1 MTHGR
6 EKHFLSKNIFFILL
20 IIFIISII
28 CSGIVIYFYSSTFSG
43 TITVSHER
51 WGTFGDFFGGTLS
64 PIFSFLALLALLLTI
79 IIQNKELTLSTIEF
93 AKSAEA
99 LAEQSKSIR
108 IQNFENTFFKLIS
121 LHNEIVDSLEYLSM
135 RKRKCFSQYIKSLE
149 LSKTGI
155 KPVDDNTKETPVNQ
169 TYDRVYDS
177 IAPSVEHYHKN
188 LYQILSFVNKNGIEG
203 NKKQYTNFI
212 RSQLSRDELHLL
224 FLHGLSKYG
233 VEKFKKLIEQYE
245 MLEHLPADTF
255 LLKENIHLYDKKT
268 FGDNKDLLALYE
280 QQEI

>member
-1 MTHGR
+1 MT
-6 EKHFLSKNIFFILL
+6 EAKQEQFLSKNIILIL
-20 IIFIISII
+20 VIILVLSLVS
-28 CSGIVIYFYSSTFSG
+28 SGIAIYFYSATFGG
-43 TITVSHER
+43 TITADHGE
-51 WGTFGDFFGGTLS
+51 WGTFGDFFGGTLN

-79 IIQNKELTLSTIEF
+79 ILQSKELKLSTTEF

-99 LAEQSKSIR
+99 LEEQSKSIR

-149 LSKTGI
+149 LYKTGN
-155 KPVDDNTKETPVNQ
+155 KPVDDNTKETPINI
-169 TYDRVYDS
+169 TYDREYNV

-188 LYQILSFVNKNGIEG
+188 LYQILSFVHTNGIEG

-233 VEKFKKLIEQYE
+233 AEKFKKLIEQYE
-245 MLEHLPADTF
+245 MLEHLPTDTF
-255 LLKENIHLYDKKT
+255 LLKENIHLYEKKA
-268 FGDNKDLLALYE
+268 FGTNGELLSLYE
-280 QQEI
+280 